1 MKIALCQINPII
13 GDFAYNTS
21 LILEGCEKA
30 RTSGCALAVFPEL
43 SIMGYPPKDLL
54 ERPAFIR
61 ENLRQLDKLS
71 RKIKAIHIICGY
83 VDRNPQAVGKPL
95 VNAVALLG
103 EGRILSRGGKRCLPA
118 YDVFDETRYFEP
130 AEKSLVFDLRGKRI
144 GVSVCEDIWTVGDI
158 EGVPR
163 YPFDPV
169 SEMAAQ
175 GIDLM
180 VNVSASPFTVHK
192 KALRRQIL
200 QKLSK
205 QYGVPILYCNQ
216 VGGNDDILFDGAG
229 MVCDKTGNLVLM
241 GREFEAD
248 FLVWDDAVSYD
259 PVEPPSLQEEVSILK
274 GLVMGTKDYVTK
286 CGFGKVL
293 IGLSG
298 GIDSALAA
306 VIAREALGAKN
317 VTGIS
322 MPSPYTAAM
331 SCEDARTLAEN
342 LGIEFHEIP
351 ITAIFESFTQS
362 LSPLFRGLEPDE
374 TEENIQARIRGTL
387 LMALSNKFGAILL
400 STGNKSETAVG
411 YSTLYGDM
419 NGGLAVISDVPKTM
433 VYRLARHI
441 NREREIIPARV
452 LSRPPSA
459 ELRPGQTDQ
468 DSLPPYELLDQILD
482 LAVVGNFGFEE
493 IVARGFEPA
502 VVKDVLRRIV
512 LNEYKRR
519 QAPPGLKVTTKAF
532 GYGRRYPL
540 ARGKQ
545 PY

>member
-1 MKIALCQINPII
+1 M
-13 GDFAYNTS
+13 
-21 LILEGCEKA
+21 
-30 RTSGCALAVFPEL
+30 
-43 SIMGYPPKDLL
+43 
-54 ERPAFIR
+54 
-61 ENLRQLDKLS
+61 
-71 RKIKAIHIICGY
+71 
-83 VDRNPQAVGKPL
+83 
-95 VNAVALLG
+95 
-103 EGRILSRGGKRCLPA
+103 
-118 YDVFDETRYFEP
+118 
-130 AEKSLVFDLRGKRI
+130 
-144 GVSVCEDIWTVGDI
+144 
-158 EGVPR
+158 
-163 YPFDPV
+163 
-169 SEMAAQ
+169 
-175 GIDLM
+175 
-180 VNVSASPFTVHK
+180 
-192 KALRRQIL
+192 
-200 QKLSK
+200 
-205 QYGVPILYCNQ
+205 
-216 VGGNDDILFDGAG
+216 GGNDDILFDGAG
-229 MVCDKTGNLVLM
+229 MVCDKTGHVVLM
-241 GREFEAD
+241 GKEFEAD

-298 GIDSALAA
+298 GIDSALTA

-317 VTGIS
+317 VTGVG
-322 MPSPYTAAM
+322 MPSLYTSAM

-459 ELRPGQTDQ
+459 ELRAGQTDQ

-482 LAVVGNFGFEE
+482 LAVVGNLGFEE

>member
-1 MKIALCQINPII
+1 
-13 GDFAYNTS
+13 
-21 LILEGCEKA
+21 
-30 RTSGCALAVFPEL
+30 
-43 SIMGYPPKDLL
+43 MGYPPKDLL

-61 ENLRQLDKLS
+61 ENLGQLDKLS

-103 EGRILSRGGKRCLPA
+103 EGRILSRGGKRCLPT

-144 GVSVCEDIWTVGDI
+144 GVTVCEDIWTVGDI

-163 YPFDPV
+163 YPFDPL
-169 SEMAAQ
+169 SEIAAQ
-175 GIDLM
+175 GIDILINM
-180 VNVSASPFTVHK
+180 SASPFTIHK

-229 MVCDKTGNLVLM
+229 MVCDKTGHLVLM
-241 GREFEAD
+241 GKEFEAD

-317 VTGIS
+317 VTGVS
-322 MPSPYTAAM
+322 MPSLYTSAM

-482 LAVVGNFGFEE
+482 LAVVGNLGFEE